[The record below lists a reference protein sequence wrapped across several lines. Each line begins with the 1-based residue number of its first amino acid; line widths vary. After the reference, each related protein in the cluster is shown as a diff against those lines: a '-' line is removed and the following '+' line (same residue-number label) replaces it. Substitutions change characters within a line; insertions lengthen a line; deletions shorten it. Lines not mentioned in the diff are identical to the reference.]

1 MDEHVILGKPEIKIE
16 HKSVEASLFGI
27 SFEQF
32 LKDNELNFSFSA
44 DSALKNVQ
52 LILPVELGLSWK
64 SYVIAPGVMYN
75 GNRFIVS
82 PQPYC
87 HTS

>member
-44 DSALKNVQ
+44 DSREIQ
-52 LILPVELGLSWK
+52 HMLSQFQNSTK
-64 SYVIAPGVMYN
+64 PICNEKY
-75 GNRFIVS
+75 
-82 PQPYC
+82 
-87 HTS
+87 